1 MVDQL
6 KEWAGGILDKYGL
19 PMLLLL
25 GITWFVILPI
35 ANAYKASLESVAATN
50 QLLKE
55 EQIKNDLDDEKRVF
69 QIVERMDRIESK
81 LDQIL
86 LRVGK

>member
-6 KEWAGGILDKYGL
+6 KEWAGGVLDKYGL

-35 ANAYKASLESVAATN
+35 ANAYKSSLESVAATN
-50 QLLKE
+50 QLLKD
-55 EQIKNDLDDEKRVF
+55 EQVKNDLDDEKRVHE
-69 QIVERMDRIESK
+69 ISEKMNMIESK

-86 LRVGK
+86 QRIK

>member
-35 ANAYKASLESVAATN
+35 ANAYKSSLESVAATN
-50 QLLKE
+50 QLLKD
-55 EQIKNDLDDEKRVF
+55 EQVKNDLDDEKRVHE
-69 QIVERMDRIESK
+69 ISEKMNMIESK
-81 LDQIL
+81 LNQIL
-86 LRVGK
+86 QRGT

>member
-35 ANAYKASLESVAATN
+35 ASAYKSSLESVAATN
-50 QLLKE
+50 QLLKD
-55 EQIKNDLDDEKRVF
+55 EQVKNDLDDEKRVHE
-69 QIVERMDRIESK
+69 ISEKMNMIESK

-86 LRVGK
+86 QRIK

>member
-35 ANAYKASLESVAATN
+35 ANAYKSSLESVAATN
-50 QLLKE
+50 QLLKD
-55 EQIKNDLDDEKRVF
+55 EQVKNDLDDEKRVHE
-69 QIVERMDRIESK
+69 ISEKMNMIETK

-86 LRVGK
+86 QRIK

>member
-6 KEWAGGILDKYGL
+6 KEWAGGVLDKYGL

-35 ANAYKASLESVAATN
+35 AAAYKSSLESVASTN
-50 QLLKE
+50 QLLKD
-55 EQIKNDLDDEKRVF
+55 EQDKNDLDDEKRVHE
-69 QIVERMDRIESK
+69 ISEKMNMIESK

-86 LRVGK
+86 QRIK

>member
-6 KEWAGGILDKYGL
+6 KEWAGGVLDKYGL

-35 ANAYKASLESVAATN
+35 AAAYKSSLESVASTN
-50 QLLKE
+50 QLLKD
-55 EQIKNDLDDEKRVF
+55 EQVKNDLDDEKRVHE
-69 QIVERMDRIESK
+69 ISEKMNMIESK

-86 LRVGK
+86 QRGK

>member
-35 ANAYKASLESVAATN
+35 ANAYKSSLESVASTN
-50 QLLKE
+50 QLLKD
-55 EQIKNDLDDEKRVF
+55 EQVKNDLDDEKRVHE
-69 QIVERMDRIESK
+69 ISEKMNMIETK

-86 LRVGK
+86 QRIK

>member
-35 ANAYKASLESVAATN
+35 ANAYKSSLESVASTN
-50 QLLKE
+50 QLLKD
-55 EQIKNDLDDEKRVF
+55 EQVKNDLDDEKRVHE
-69 QIVERMDRIESK
+69 ISEKMNMIESK

-86 LRVGK
+86 QRTK

>member
-1 MVDQL
+1 VVDQL

-35 ANAYKASLESVAATN
+35 ANAYKSSLESVASTN
-50 QLLKE
+50 QLLKD
-55 EQIKNDLDDEKRVF
+55 EQVKNDLDDEKRVHE
-69 QIVERMDRIESK
+69 ISEKMNMIESK

-86 LRVGK
+86 QRTK

>member
-35 ANAYKASLESVAATN
+35 ANAYKSSLESVAATN
-50 QLLKE
+50 QLLKD
-55 EQIKNDLDDEKRVF
+55 EQVKNDLDDEKRVHE
-69 QIVERMDRIESK
+69 ISEKMNMIESK

-86 LRVGK
+86 QRIK

>member
-1 MVDQL
+1 VVDQL

-35 ANAYKASLESVAATN
+35 ANAYKSSLESVASTN
-50 QLLKE
+50 QLLKD
-55 EQIKNDLDDEKRVF
+55 EQVKNDLDDEKRVHE
-69 QIVERMDRIESK
+69 ISEKMNMIESK

-86 LRVGK
+86 QRVK

>member
-35 ANAYKASLESVAATN
+35 ANAYKSSLESVAATN
-50 QLLKE
+50 QLLKD
-55 EQIKNDLDDEKRVF
+55 EQVKNDLDDEKRVHE
-69 QIVERMDRIESK
+69 ISEKMNMIESK

-86 LRVGK
+86 QRGK

>member
-35 ANAYKASLESVAATN
+35 ANAYKSSLESVAATN

-55 EQIKNDLDDEKRVF
+55 EQIKNDLDDEKRVHE
-69 QIVERMDRIESK
+69 ISEKMNMIESK

-86 LRVGK
+86 QRIK

>member
-1 MVDQL
+1 VVDQL

-35 ANAYKASLESVAATN
+35 ANAYKSSLESVAATN
-50 QLLKE
+50 QLLKD
-55 EQIKNDLDDEKRVF
+55 EQVKNDLDDEKRVHE
-69 QIVERMDRIESK
+69 ISEKMNMIESK

-86 LRVGK
+86 QRVK

>member
-6 KEWAGGILDKYGL
+6 KEWAGGVLDKYGL

-35 ANAYKASLESVAATN
+35 AAAYKSSLESVASTN
-50 QLLKE
+50 QLLKD
-55 EQIKNDLDDEKRVF
+55 EQVKNDLDDEKRVHE
-69 QIVERMDRIESK
+69 ISEKMNMIESK

-86 LRVGK
+86 QRIK

>member
-35 ANAYKASLESVAATN
+35 ASAYKSSLESVASTN
-50 QLLKE
+50 QLLKD
-55 EQIKNDLDDEKRVF
+55 EQVKNDLDDEKRVHE
-69 QIVERMDRIESK
+69 ISEKMNMIETK

-86 LRVGK
+86 QRIK

>member
-35 ANAYKASLESVAATN
+35 ANAYKSSLESVAATN
-50 QLLKE
+50 QLLKD
-55 EQIKNDLDDEKRVF
+55 EQVKNDLDDEKRVHE
-69 QIVERMDRIESK
+69 ISEKMNMIESK

-86 LRVGK
+86 QRVK

>member
-35 ANAYKASLESVAATN
+35 AGAYKSSLESVASTN
-50 QLLKE
+50 QLLKD
-55 EQIKNDLDDEKRVF
+55 EQVKNDLDDEKRVHE
-69 QIVERMDRIESK
+69 ISEKMNMIESK

-86 LRVGK
+86 QRIK

>member
-35 ANAYKASLESVAATN
+35 ANAYKSSLESVASTN
-50 QLLKE
+50 QLLKD
-55 EQIKNDLDDEKRVF
+55 EQVKNDLDDEKRVHE
-69 QIVERMDRIESK
+69 ISEKMNMIESK

-86 LRVGK
+86 QRIK

>member
-35 ANAYKASLESVAATN
+35 ANAYKSSLESVASTN
-50 QLLKE
+50 QLLKD
-55 EQIKNDLDDEKRVF
+55 EQVKNDLDDEKRVHE
-69 QIVERMDRIESK
+69 ISEKMNMIEGK

-86 LRVGK
+86 QRIK

>member
-1 MVDQL
+1 VVDQL

-35 ANAYKASLESVAATN
+35 ANAYKSSLESVASTN
-50 QLLKE
+50 QLLKD
-55 EQIKNDLDDEKRVF
+55 EQVKNDLDDEKRVHE
-69 QIVERMDRIESK
+69 ISEKMNMIESK
-81 LDQIL
+81 LDQMAC
-86 LRVGK
+86 G

>member
-35 ANAYKASLESVAATN
+35 ASLESVAATN
-50 QLLKE
+50 QLLKD
-55 EQIKNDLDDEKRVF
+55 EQVKNDLDDEKRVHE
-69 QIVERMDRIESK
+69 ISEKMNMIESK

-86 LRVGK
+86 QRIK

>member
-1 MVDQL
+1 MVDEL

-35 ANAYKASLESVAATN
+35 ANAYKSSLESVAATN

-55 EQIKNDLDDEKRVF
+55 EQIKNDLDDEKRVHE
-69 QIVERMDRIESK
+69 ISEKMNMIESK

-86 LRVGK
+86 QRGK